1 MESKNPIQV
10 ADRLFLAMETLSKI
24 GPVSLA
30 DLSRELNLNKSTT
43 HRLLSSLIYMGYA
56 KQDSETQKY
65 DLSLKVLAL
74 SNCLLERL
82 DILEV
87 VRPYLK
93 SLSQETGE
101 TVHFV
106 QLDGSEAVYIY
117 KEESRQNSVR
127 MVSKVGS
134 RIPLYCSG
142 VGKAMAAGMEENQIH
157 KLWDACTHKKLT
169 RHTITDYD
177 TFLKE
182 VKEARKNGYA
192 LDNEENELGV
202 RCIAVGLTDYKGR
215 SRYAFSISAPVTRMT
230 DKRIQEI
237 IPLVLQVK
245 KEIEQGA

>member
-117 KEESRQNSVR
+117 KEE
-127 MVSKVGS
+127 
-134 RIPLYCSG
+134 
-142 VGKAMAAGMEENQIH
+142 
-157 KLWDACTHKKLT
+157 
-169 RHTITDYD
+169 
-177 TFLKE
+177 
-182 VKEARKNGYA
+182 
-192 LDNEENELGV
+192 
-202 RCIAVGLTDYKGR
+202 
-215 SRYAFSISAPVTRMT
+215 
-230 DKRIQEI
+230 
-237 IPLVLQVK
+237 
-245 KEIEQGA
+245 

>member
-127 MVSKVGS
+127 MVYKVGS
-134 RIPLYCSG
+134 RITLYCSG
-142 VGKAMAAGMEENQIH
+142 VGKAKAAGMEESQIH
-157 KLWDACTHKKLT
+157 KLRDACSHKKLT

-215 SRYAFSISAPVTRMT
+215 SSYAKSISATVTRMT

>member
-134 RIPLYCSG
+134 RI
-142 VGKAMAAGMEENQIH
+142 H

>member
-127 MVSKVGS
+127 
-134 RIPLYCSG
+134 IPLYCSG
-142 VGKAMAAGMEENQIH
+142 VGKAMAAGMEESQIH

>member
-93 SLSQETGE
+93 
-101 TVHFV
+101 
-106 QLDGSEAVYIY
+106 
-117 KEESRQNSVR
+117 
-127 MVSKVGS
+127 
-134 RIPLYCSG
+134 
-142 VGKAMAAGMEENQIH
+142 
-157 KLWDACTHKKLT
+157 
-169 RHTITDYD
+169 
-177 TFLKE
+177 
-182 VKEARKNGYA
+182 
-192 LDNEENELGV
+192 
-202 RCIAVGLTDYKGR
+202 
-215 SRYAFSISAPVTRMT
+215 
-230 DKRIQEI
+230 
-237 IPLVLQVK
+237 
-245 KEIEQGA
+245 

>member
-93 SLSQETGE
+93 HSLKKPERQFILYSSMARKRFISTKKSHVKTLCGW
-101 TVHFV
+101 FPK
-106 QLDGSEAVYIY
+106 SEAGFRSTVPVLEKQWQPAWKNPRFINY
-117 KEESRQNSVR
+117 
-127 MVSKVGS
+127 
-134 RIPLYCSG
+134 
-142 VGKAMAAGMEENQIH
+142 GMP
-157 KLWDACTHKKLT
+157 APT
-169 RHTITDYD
+169 
-177 TFLKE
+177 
-182 VKEARKNGYA
+182 KN
-192 LDNEENELGV
+192 
-202 RCIAVGLTDYKGR
+202 
-215 SRYAFSISAPVTRMT
+215 
-230 DKRIQEI
+230 
-237 IPLVLQVK
+237 
-245 KEIEQGA
+245 

>member
-1 MESKNPIQV
+1 
-10 ADRLFLAMETLSKI
+10 METLSKI

-93 SLSQETGE
+93 SLSQENRRDSSLYSSMARKRFISTKKSHVKTLCGW
-101 TVHFV
+101 FPK
-106 QLDGSEAVYIY
+106 SEAGFRSTVPVLE
-117 KEESRQNSVR
+117 KQWRR
-127 MVSKVGS
+127 
-134 RIPLYCSG
+134 
-142 VGKAMAAGMEENQIH
+142 MEENQIH

-215 SRYAFSISAPVTRMT
+215 SRYAFSISCTCHPNDR
-230 DKRIQEI
+230 
-237 IPLVLQVK
+237 
-245 KEIEQGA
+245 

>member
-106 QLDGSEAVYIY
+106 QLDGSEA
-117 KEESRQNSVR
+117 RQNSVR

-142 VGKAMAAGMEENQIH
+142 VGKAMAAGMEESQIH

>member
-10 ADRLFLAMETLSKI
+10 ADRLFLVLETLSKI

-65 DLSLKVLAL
+65 DLSLKILTL
-74 SNCLLERL
+74 SNRLLERL
-82 DILEV
+82 DILET

-106 QLDGSEAVYIY
+106 QLDGAEAVYIY

-142 VGKAMAAGMEENQIH
+142 VGKAMAAGMKESQIL
-157 KLWDACTHKKLT
+157 KLWNACTHEKLT
-169 RHTITDYD
+169 PHTITDYD

-182 VKEARKNGYA
+182 VEGVRQNGYA

-202 RCIAVGLTDYKGR
+202 RCIAVGLTDYNGR

-230 DKRIQEI
+230 DDRIKEI
-237 IPLVLQVK
+237 APLVLQVK
-245 KEIEQGA
+245 KEIEQSV

>member
-1 MESKNPIQV
+1 MESKNPFLV
-10 ADRLFLAMETLSKI
+10 ADGLFLALESLSKF

-74 SNCLLERL
+74 SNCLIERL

-101 TVHFV
+101 TVHLV
-106 QLDGSEAVYIY
+106 QLDDSEAVYIY

-142 VGKAMAAGMEENQIH
+142 VGKAMAAGMEESQIH
-157 KLWDACTHKKLT
+157 KLWDSCTHKKLT

-192 LDNEENELGV
+192 LENEENAHGV
-202 RCIAVGLTDYKGR
+202 RSIAVEHTD
-215 SRYAFSISAPVTRMT
+215 
-230 DKRIQEI
+230 
-237 IPLVLQVK
+237 
-245 KEIEQGA
+245 

>member
-10 ADRLFLAMETLSKI
+10 ADRLFLVLETLSKI

-65 DLSLKVLAL
+65 DLSLKILTL
-74 SNCLLERL
+74 SNRLLERL
-82 DILEV
+82 DILET

-106 QLDGSEAVYIY
+106 QLDGAEAVYIY

-142 VGKAMAAGMEENQIH
+142 VGKAMAAGMKESQIH
-157 KLWDACTHKKLT
+157 KLWDACAHEKLT
-169 RHTITDYD
+169 PHTITDYD

-182 VKEARKNGYA
+182 VESVRQNGYA

-202 RCIAVGLTDYKGR
+202 RCIAVGLTDYNGR

-230 DKRIQEI
+230 DDRIKEI
-237 IPLVLQVK
+237 APLVLQVK
-245 KEIEQGA
+245 KEIEQNV

>member
-127 MVSKVGS
+127 MVS
-134 RIPLYCSG
+134 
-142 VGKAMAAGMEENQIH
+142 
-157 KLWDACTHKKLT
+157 HKKLP

>member
-142 VGKAMAAGMEENQIH
+142 VGKAMAAGMEESQIH

-169 RHTITDYD
+169 RRTITDYD

>member
-1 MESKNPIQV
+1 
-10 ADRLFLAMETLSKI
+10 
-24 GPVSLA
+24 
-30 DLSRELNLNKSTT
+30 
-43 HRLLSSLIYMGYA
+43 
-56 KQDSETQKY
+56 
-65 DLSLKVLAL
+65 
-74 SNCLLERL
+74 
-82 DILEV
+82 
-87 VRPYLK
+87 
-93 SLSQETGE
+93 
-101 TVHFV
+101 
-106 QLDGSEAVYIY
+106 
-117 KEESRQNSVR
+117 
-127 MVSKVGS
+127 
-134 RIPLYCSG
+134 
-142 VGKAMAAGMEENQIH
+142 MAAGMEESQIH

-169 RHTITDYD
+169 QHTITDYD